1 MWELQKHLRMELQIT
16 VDDSKAK
23 HFLAFLKELDFVVV
37 KAMTK
42 AKKKETTTPPVE
54 KQPTDPEFSYFGAC
68 PDWDMDAEELRYGG
82 MEKRMKGW
90 L

>member
-1 MWELQKHLRMELQIT
+1 MELQIT
-16 VDDSKAK
+16 VDDRKAK

-37 KAMTK
+37 KAMSGP
-42 AKKKETTTPPVE
+42 KKKEAAATQAE
-54 KQPTDPEFSYFGAC
+54 KPATDPDFSYFGAC
-68 PDWDMDAEELRYGG
+68 PDWEMDAEELRYGG